1 MEKIPKAL
9 HFSSTVCDKLE
20 ERIITGIKRSDT
32 SVFNRQSSAFY
43 SHELYFEIFIAE

>member
-1 MEKIPKAL
+1 MKKIPKDL
-9 HFSSTVCDKLE
+9 HFSSSKCDKFE
-20 ERIITGIKRSDT
+20 ERIITGIEKSDT